1 MATIHNCYIYN
12 MKSLILICCL
22 MVSLGFAQED
32 RLAQTYFDNGDYA
45 KAALEYEK
53 LYSERPNNINYIEAL
68 IDTYQ
73 QLEEYKKAEDFINK
87 LIKRVP
93 YPGFYV
99 YLGHNYQ
106 LQGNQDQA
114 DFYYDEAIKSIE
126 TGVNNVYGVT
136 RAFKKY
142 ALIDQTISVFEK
154 AMEINPDFNFNLQ
167 LAQLYGEK
175 GDLQKMFDSYLDFA
189 DKNPVSKS
197 TVKRAL
203 NDFISEDPESEN
215 NQLFRKTLLKKMQQ
229 TPKILWNEM
238 LSWLFI
244 QQKEYNKA
252 FIQEKAIFKRQPE
265 NLFLI
270 EDLAD
275 IAADDG
281 DTESAKGIYKYLSE
295 TAQDVDTK
303 LNAEYHLLQLE
314 VRENDPSL
322 YESINKKYT
331 ALLDEFG
338 RYQQTL
344 RLQIAYAHFLA
355 FHLNKTEQATKLLET
370 ALDLPLREQEKAEV
384 KMELGDILV
393 LEERFNKALI
403 YFTQIQRSLKN
414 SEIAQEA
421 RFKVAKTSYYKGDFK
436 WAEAQLNILKA
447 STSQLMANDALELKL
462 MISDNKYEDSTQ
474 TALKL
479 YAKAD
484 LRHFQNKPKE
494 AVALLD
500 KIINEHKTEPIV
512 AQALYKQAQLFEAQK
527 KYSDAA
533 NNYQLV
539 IDNYRDGIL
548 ADDALYHLAK
558 LYDGILNQPEKA
570 KTLYEQILFDHADS
584 IYLVEARKRYR
595 AMRGDLVN

>member
-1 MATIHNCYIYN
+1 
-12 MKSLILICCL
+12 